1 MDVIVILFVAAVLS
15 LYAGVFKI
23 GKSSQIIAIVGVIA
37 ALVTSF
43 FNDCS
48 FFNQYA
54 SLFSFDASAKIFT
67 QVSLFIALLILLLG
81 RFALRM
87 IDHYQSEV
95 YTLIL
100 FSLCGVVTIFGF
112 QNLITLFLG
121 IEILSIP
128 LYVLAGVAKNDLRSN
143 EASMKY
149 FLLGAF
155 ATGFLLFGIT
165 LIYGVTGTFSIAEIR
180 KYSIENTIFPTIY
193 MTGIILLMVG
203 LLFKIAIAPFHF
215 WAPDVYEGS
224 PSLITSFM
232 ASIVKIAGFF
242 ALFKLLENAFV
253 GQMSQWQYIIFYLAI
268 LTIISANVMGIL
280 QKNAKRMLAY
290 SSISH
295 AGYLL
300 LIFFNTNA
308 ESTYILGFYL
318 LAYSL
323 ATVGAF
329 ISLIYVERV
338 HHGLSDIQLFNGL
351 AKKNQVLAF
360 ATAVSLFSMAGIPL
374 TAGFIGKLTLFK
386 QAMEYQTV
394 LVIIAVLG
402 SAVSIA
408 YYLKLIISMYF
419 KPQNEE
425 IQKAENPPL
434 AYELVAIIVIFLI
447 IALGVFP
454 QPVFNAL
461 SFIR

>member
-1 MDVIVILFVAAVLS
+1 MNVIVILFITAVLS
-15 LYAGVFKI
+15 LYAGVFKA
-23 GKSSQIIAIVGVIA
+23 GKSSQIIAIIGIIA
-37 ALVTSF
+37 ALITSF

-48 FFNQYA
+48 FFDRYTP
-54 SLFSFDASAKIFT
+54 LFVFDKTAKIFT
-67 QVSLFIALLILLLG
+67 QISLFTALLILLLG
-81 RFALRM
+81 KFAFRL
-87 IDHYQSEV
+87 IDRHQSEV
-95 YTLIL
+95 YSLIL
-100 FSLCGVVTIFGF
+100 FSLCGVVTLFGH
-112 QNLITLFLG
+112 QNLVTLFLG

-128 LYVLAGVAKNDLRSN
+128 LYVLAGSNKNDLRSN

-155 ATGFLLFGIT
+155 ATGFLLFGIA
-165 LIYGVTGTFSIAEIR
+165 LIYGVTGSFSISEIR
-180 KYSIENTIFPTIY
+180 QYSIEIGSFPVIY
-193 MTGIILLMVG
+193 LTGIILLMVG
-203 LLFKIAIAPFHF
+203 LLFKISIAPFHF

-232 ASIVKIAGFF
+232 ASIVKIAGFVT
-242 ALFKLLENAFV
+242 LFKLLENAFV
-253 GQMSQWQYIIFYLAI
+253 GQLAQWQHIIFYLSI
-268 LTIISANVMGIL
+268 LTMVSANVMGIL

-308 ESTYILGFYL
+308 ESTYVLGFYL

-323 ATVGAF
+323 ATVGVF
-329 ISLIYVERV
+329 IGLIYVERIYQ
-338 HHGLSDIQLFNGL
+338 GLSDIQLFNGL
-351 AKKNQVLAF
+351 AKKNPILAL
-360 ATAVSLFSMAGIPL
+360 ASSVSLLSMAGIPL
-374 TAGFIGKLTLFK
+374 TAGFMGKLTLFA
-386 QAMEYQTV
+386 QALETQPI
-394 LVIIAVLG
+394 LVIVAVLG

-408 YYLKLIISMYF
+408 YYLKLIVAMYF

-425 IQKAENPPL
+425 IKSAENAPL
-434 AYELVAIIVIFLI
+434 IYELVAIAVIFLI

-461 SFIR
+461 SSAW